1 MNNLIIDEE
10 FEKLPEHVRNRMI
23 READS
28 VTYATAFFPDDK
40 LGEELFKQGEL
51 ARNNSKLA
59 KYFESSSF
67 KPKRYSKIAVY
78 SGGDLRHVQ
87 ELLYHRM
94 HTARQILEHSISEE
108 TRELFVK
115 YLEMIESEIKKAL
128 ILE

>member
-28 VTYATAFFPDDK
+28 VVYSSTFFSGDNYSP
-40 LGEELFKQGEL
+40 
-51 ARNNSKLA
+51 
-59 KYFESSSF
+59 
-67 KPKRYSKIAVY
+67 PKMDFPTKERYKKIAV
-78 SGGDLRHVQ
+78 SSNDLRHIQ

-94 HTARQILEHSISEE
+94 HTARKILEHGVGDE
-108 TRELFVK
+108 TRELHVK
-115 YLEMIESEIKKAL
+115 YLEMIENEIKNAL

>member
-28 VTYATAFFPDDK
+28 VVYSSTFFPKDNYT
-40 LGEELFKQGEL
+40 L
-51 ARNNSKLA
+51 
-59 KYFESSSF
+59 
-67 KPKRYSKIAVY
+67 PKMNFPTKERYKKIAV
-78 SGGDLRHVQ
+78 SSNDLRHIQ

-94 HTARQILEHSISEE
+94 HTARKILEHN
-108 TRELFVK
+108 TDNPMRDMFVK
-115 YLEMIESEIKKAL
+115 YLEMIEQEIKNAL